1 MTRGERLFNP
11 GCIRHSSI
19 NWLGS
24 SVTQTDPDFVQFDE
38 AKWGI
43 RAIARILLNYERDGV
58 TTIREAIDRWSP
70 PSENNT
76 SAYVQAVC
84 QDCSLTP
91 DETVDLSAILPQV
104 VTAIIHHENGEVI
117 YDPSLIA
124 YAASM
129 A

>member
-19 NWLGS
+19 NWLGQAQ
-24 SVTQTDPDFVQFDE
+24 TQTDPDFVQFDA

-43 RAIARILLNYERDGV
+43 RAMARILKNYEREGA
-58 TTIREAIDRWSP
+58 TTIRDAIDRWSP
-70 PSENNT
+70 PTENNT

-91 DETVDLSAILPQV
+91 DQTIDLSAILPQV
-104 VTAIIHHENGEVI
+104 VTAIIRHENGEVI
-117 YDPSLIA
+117 YNSSDIA
-124 YAASM
+124 YAVSM